1 VSPLKGAHFLNP
13 RIQKITNDIETL
25 RRKITDNQ
33 ARLRDLERQKLELE
47 NASIIAAVR
56 ALDVPPEQFQA
67 LIAQLQAQ
75 AVPQFEPQEDVE
87 LED

>member
-1 VSPLKGAHFLNP
+1 MNP